1 MKSMGE
7 VHLVAGNLHSRAQPH
22 FPNEVKMFSTTLPA
36 IRARAVLG
44 QSTTRAAL
52 LALGTA
58 AVVGCNDPITKPN
71 LLTPQSATSASAERR
86 VTVASVA
93 SVLWNQTARNLVASH
108 NTNGPLASRVYA
120 LVSVAQFSAA
130 TSVMGEESNESAG
143 NDQAASKLRPSQRAA
158 VIGASWTVLR
168 SLFPDSAS
176 TNLLDAQL
184 HGDEAAGAPAE
195 HHTDFAAG
203 EAVGKTVGQ
212 EALARAATDGA
223 AAANC
228 PATPP
233 GPPSAG
239 FWFDDALPPN
249 PQPVLPC
256 FGKVRPFLFTDVTQF
271 RAGPPPAF
279 GSPEFNA
286 AVAVVRHISDTRT
299 PEQLAIV
306 DKWLDGNNSP
316 QPPGRW
322 NTIAAGLI
330 ERDGLNERRAA
341 RTFALMNMAMMDT
354 HIACWDRKYTS
365 WRLRPWQAD
374 PLITTPRGRPHHP
387 SNPSGHA
394 CAGGAG
400 SGVLAGLFP
409 NDKREIMA
417 MADEEGFSTVLSGVH
432 FPYDVVDG
440 LRIGRAI
447 AALAL
452 ETR

>member
-1 MKSMGE
+1 
-7 VHLVAGNLHSRAQPH
+7 
-22 FPNEVKMFSTTLPA
+22 MFSMTLAA
-36 IRARAVLG
+36 IRAHTLVRLA
-44 QSTTRAAL
+44 TTRAAL
-52 LALGTA
+52 LALGAA
-58 AVVGCNDPITKPN
+58 AVAGCNDPMTNPN
-71 LLTPQSATSASAERR
+71 RLTPKSAASASTERPPA
-86 VTVASVA
+86 VASRA
-93 SVLWNQTARNLVASH
+93 SVRWNQTARDLVASH

-120 LVSVAQFSAA
+120 LISVAQFSAA
-130 TSVMGEESNESAG
+130 TRVEGGERNEGAG
-143 NDQAASKLRPSQRAA
+143 KNQGGSELRPSERAA
-158 VIGASWTVLR
+158 VVGASWAVLR
-168 SLFPDSAS
+168 ALFPDSAS

-184 HGDEAAGAPAE
+184 RGDEVAGAPAE
-195 HHTDFAAG
+195 RHTDFTAG
-203 EAVGKTVGQ
+203 EAVGKSAGQ
-212 EALARAATDGA
+212 EVLARGATDGA

-233 GPPSAG
+233 GPGSAG
-239 FWFDDALPPN
+239 FWFDDAVPPN
-249 PQPVLPC
+249 PEPLLPC
-256 FGKVRPFLFTDVTQF
+256 FGKVRPWLFTDVTQF
-271 RAGPPPAF
+271 RAGPPPPF
-279 GSPEFNA
+279 GSPAFNSA
-286 AVAVVRHISDTRT
+286 LAVVRHISDTRT

-330 ERDGLNERRAA
+330 ERDGLDERRAA
-341 RTFALMNMAMMDT
+341 RTLALMNMAMMDT

-432 FPYDVVDG
+432 FPYDVADG

-447 AALAL
+447 GALAL
-452 ETR
+452 GTR

>member
-1 MKSMGE
+1 
-7 VHLVAGNLHSRAQPH
+7 
-22 FPNEVKMFSTTLPA
+22 MFSMTLAA
-36 IRARAVLG
+36 IRARALAR
-44 QSTTRAAL
+44 QSMTRAAL
-52 LALGTA
+52 LALGTVA
-58 AVVGCNDPITKPN
+58 LAGCKDPITIPN
-71 LLTPQSATSASAERR
+71 QLTPRSGASASAERP
-86 VTVASVA
+86 VTVASHA
-93 SVLWNQTARNLVASH
+93 SVLWNLTARHLVASH

-120 LVSVAQFSAA
+120 LVSVAQFSAV
-130 TSVMGEESNESAG
+130 TRVDGRESNESAG
-143 NDQAASKLRPSQRAA
+143 KDQDSSELKPSQRAA
-158 VIGASWTVLR
+158 VVGASWTVLR
-168 SLFPDSAS
+168 ALFPDSTS

-184 HGDEAAGAPAE
+184 HRDEVAGAPAE

-203 EAVGKTVGQ
+203 EAVGKSAGEDV
-212 EALARAATDGA
+212 LARAATDGA

-239 FWFDDALPPN
+239 FWFDDAVPPN
-249 PQPVLPC
+249 PQPLLPC
-256 FGKVRPFLFTDVTQF
+256 FGKVRPWLFTDVKQF

-279 GSPEFNA
+279 GSPEFNSA
-286 AVAVVRHISDTRT
+286 LAVVRHISDTRT
-299 PEQLAIV
+299 PEQLALV

-316 QPPGRW
+316 QPPGHW

-330 ERDGLNERRAA
+330 ERDRLDERRAA
-341 RTFALMNMAMMDT
+341 RTLALMNMAMMDT

-400 SGVLAGLFP
+400 SGVLARLLP

-447 AALAL
+447 GALAL

>member
-1 MKSMGE
+1 
-7 VHLVAGNLHSRAQPH
+7 
-22 FPNEVKMFSTTLPA
+22 MFSMTLAA
-36 IRARAVLG
+36 IRARALVRQSMTRVTLLVLG
-44 QSTTRAAL
+44 TV
-52 LALGTA
+52 
-58 AVVGCNDPITKPN
+58 AVAGCKDPITIPN
-71 LLTPQSATSASAERR
+71 QLTPRSASVSADRP
-86 VTVASVA
+86 VTVVSSA
-93 SVLWNQTARNLVASH
+93 SVLWNLTARNLVASH

-130 TSVMGEESNESAG
+130 THVEERESNETARR
-143 NDQAASKLRPSQRAA
+143 DQGSSELRPSQRAA
-158 VIGASWTVLR
+158 VVGASWTVLR
-168 SLFPDSAS
+168 ALFPDSTS
-176 TNLLDAQL
+176 TKLLDAQL
-184 HGDEAAGAPAE
+184 HSDEVAGAPAE

-203 EAVGKTVGQ
+203 EAEGKSAGEDV
-212 EALARAATDGA
+212 LARAATDGA

-228 PATPP
+228 PAAPP

-239 FWFDDALPPN
+239 FWFDDAVPPN
-249 PQPVLPC
+249 PQPLLPC
-256 FGKVRPFLFTDVTQF
+256 FGKVRPWLFSDVKQF

-279 GSPEFNA
+279 GSPEFNSA
-286 AVAVVRHISDTRT
+286 LAVVRHISDTRT

-330 ERDGLNERRAA
+330 ERDGLDERRAA
-341 RTFALMNMAMMDT
+341 HTLALLNMAMMDT
-354 HIACWDRKYTS
+354 HIACWDRKYTF

-374 PLITTPRGRPHHP
+374 RLITTPRGRPHHP

-400 SGVLAGLFP
+400 SGVLAGVFP

-447 AALAL
+447 GALAL

>member
-1 MKSMGE
+1 MS
-7 VHLVAGNLHSRAQPH
+7 
-22 FPNEVKMFSTTLPA
+22 STKLAA

-44 QSTTRAAL
+44 QSTARAAL

-58 AVVGCNDPITKPN
+58 AVVGCNDSITKPKEF
-71 LLTPQSATSASAERR
+71 TPLSAASASAERR
-86 VTVASVA
+86 VTVASSA
-93 SVLWNQTARNLVASH
+93 SVLWNQTARDLVASH

-130 TSVMGEESNESAG
+130 TRVVGDESNESAG
-143 NDQAASKLRPSQRAA
+143 RDQGASKLRPSQRAA
-158 VIGASWTVLR
+158 VVGASWTVLR

-176 TNLLDAQL
+176 TDLLDAQL
-184 HGDEAAGAPAE
+184 HGDESAGAPAE

-212 EALARAATDGA
+212 EVLARAATDGA

-239 FWFDDALPPN
+239 FWFDDAVPPN
-249 PQPVLPC
+249 PQPLLPC

-286 AVAVVRHISDTRT
+286 ALAVVRHISDTRT

-330 ERDGLNERRAA
+330 ERDGLDERRAA
-341 RTFALMNMAMMDT
+341 RTLALMNMAMMDT

-409 NDKREIMA
+409 NDKQEIMA

-432 FPYDVVDG
+432 FPYDVADG

-447 AALAL
+447 GALAL
-452 ETR
+452 ERR

>member
-1 MKSMGE
+1 
-7 VHLVAGNLHSRAQPH
+7 VA
-22 FPNEVKMFSTTLPA
+22 
-36 IRARAVLG
+36 
-44 QSTTRAAL
+44 
-52 LALGTA
+52 
-58 AVVGCNDPITKPN
+58 
-71 LLTPQSATSASAERR
+71 
-86 VTVASVA
+86 VASRA
-93 SVLWNQTARNLVASH
+93 SVLWNQTARDLVASH

-130 TSVMGEESNESAG
+130 TRVAGAESNENAG
-143 NDQAASKLRPSQRAA
+143 NDKGASAELRPSQRAA
-158 VIGASWTVLR
+158 VVGASWTVLR
-168 SLFPDSAS
+168 GLFPDSAS

-184 HGDEAAGAPAE
+184 NGAEVAGAPGE

-203 EAVGKTVGQ
+203 EAVGKSAGEEV
-212 EALARAATDGA
+212 LARAATDGA

-233 GPPSAG
+233 GPGSAG
-239 FWFDDALPPN
+239 FWFDDAVPPN
-249 PQPVLPC
+249 PQPLLPC
-256 FGKVRPFLFTDVTQF
+256 FGKVRPWLFTDVTQF
-271 RAGPPPAF
+271 RAGPPPPF
-279 GSPEFNA
+279 GSPEFNSA
-286 AVAVVRHISDTRT
+286 LAVVRHISDTRT
-299 PEQLAIV
+299 AEQLAIV

-330 ERDGLNERRAA
+330 ERDGLDERRAA
-341 RTFALMNMAMMDT
+341 RTLALMNMAMMDT

-447 AALAL
+447 GALAL
-452 ETR
+452 KAR

>member
-1 MKSMGE
+1 
-7 VHLVAGNLHSRAQPH
+7 
-22 FPNEVKMFSTTLPA
+22 MFSMTLAA
-36 IRARAVLG
+36 IRSRTVLG

-52 LALGTA
+52 LALATA
-58 AVVGCNDPITKPN
+58 AVAGCNDPITNPN
-71 LLTPQSATSASAERR
+71 QLMPRSAASASDERP
-86 VTVASVA
+86 VTVASRA
-93 SVLWNQTARNLVASH
+93 SVLWNQTARDLVASH

-130 TSVMGEESNESAG
+130 SRVAGAESNESAEKDLG
-143 NDQAASKLRPSQRAA
+143 ASDLRPSQRAA
-158 VIGASWTVLR
+158 VVGASWTVLR
-168 SLFPDSAS
+168 ALFPDSSS

-184 HGDEAAGAPAE
+184 HSDEVAGAPAE
-195 HHTDFAAG
+195 HHTEFAAG
-203 EAVGKTVGQ
+203 EAVGKSAGQ
-212 EALARAATDGA
+212 EVLARAATDGA

-239 FWFDDALPPN
+239 FWFDDAVPPN
-249 PQPVLPC
+249 PQPLLPC
-256 FGKVRPFLFTDVTQF
+256 FGKVRAFLFTDVTQF

-286 AVAVVRHISDTRT
+286 ALAVVRHISDTRT

-330 ERDGLNERRAA
+330 ERDGLDERRAA

-409 NDKREIMA
+409 NDKREIIA

-452 ETR
+452 EAR

>member
-1 MKSMGE
+1 MTTPNRITP
-7 VHLVAGNLHSRAQPH
+7 LVAA
-22 FPNEVKMFSTTLPA
+22 
-36 IRARAVLG
+36 
-44 QSTTRAAL
+44 
-52 LALGTA
+52 
-58 AVVGCNDPITKPN
+58 
-71 LLTPQSATSASAERR
+71 SASAARL
-86 VTVASVA
+86 VTVASRA

-130 TSVMGEESNESAG
+130 TRVGRLESNESAG
-143 NDQAASKLRPSQRAA
+143 KDLRATELRPSERAA
-158 VIGASWTVLR
+158 VVGASWTVLR
-168 SLFPDSAS
+168 ALFPDSAS
-176 TNLLDAQL
+176 ANLLDAQL
-184 HGDEAAGAPAE
+184 HGDEVAGAPTE
-195 HHTDFAAG
+195 RHTDFATG
-203 EAVGKTVGQ
+203 EAVGKSVGQ
-212 EALARAATDGA
+212 EVLARAATDGA

-239 FWFDDALPPN
+239 FWFDDAVPPN
-249 PQPVLPC
+249 PQPLLPC
-256 FGKVRPFLFTDVTQF
+256 FGKVRPFLFSDVTQF
-271 RAGPPPAF
+271 RAGPPPPF

-286 AVAVVRHISDTRT
+286 ASAVVRHISDTRT
-299 PEQLAIV
+299 AEQLAIV

-316 QPPGRW
+316 QPPGHW

-330 ERDGLNERRAA
+330 ERDGLDERRAA

-374 PLITTPRGRPHHP
+374 PRITTPRGRPHHP

-400 SGVLAGLFP
+400 SGVLGGLFP
-409 NDKREIMA
+409 NDRREIMA

-432 FPYDVVDG
+432 FPYDVADG

-447 AALAL
+447 GALAL
-452 ETR
+452 ESR

>member
-1 MKSMGE
+1 
-7 VHLVAGNLHSRAQPH
+7 
-22 FPNEVKMFSTTLPA
+22 
-36 IRARAVLG
+36 
-44 QSTTRAAL
+44 
-52 LALGTA
+52 
-58 AVVGCNDPITKPN
+58 
-71 LLTPQSATSASAERR
+71 
-86 VTVASVA
+86 
-93 SVLWNQTARNLVASH
+93 
-108 NTNGPLASRVYA
+108 
-120 LVSVAQFSAA
+120 
-130 TSVMGEESNESAG
+130 
-143 NDQAASKLRPSQRAA
+143 
-158 VIGASWTVLR
+158 
-168 SLFPDSAS
+168 
-176 TNLLDAQL
+176 
-184 HGDEAAGAPAE
+184 
-195 HHTDFAAG
+195 
-203 EAVGKTVGQ
+203 
-212 EALARAATDGA
+212 
-223 AAANC
+223 
-228 PATPP
+228 
-233 GPPSAG
+233 
-239 FWFDDALPPN
+239 
-249 PQPVLPC
+249 
-256 FGKVRPFLFTDVTQF
+256 VRPFLFTDVTQF

-286 AVAVVRHISDTRT
+286 ALAVVRHISDTRT
-299 PEQLAIV
+299 AEQLAIV

-330 ERDGLNERRAA
+330 ERDGLDERRAA

-432 FPYDVVDG
+432 FPYDVADG

-447 AALAL
+447 GALAL
-452 ETR
+452 ERR

>member
-1 MKSMGE
+1 
-7 VHLVAGNLHSRAQPH
+7 
-22 FPNEVKMFSTTLPA
+22 MFSTTLTA
-36 IRARAVLG
+36 IGARAVLG

-58 AVVGCNDPITKPN
+58 AVVGCNNPTTNPN
-71 LLTPQSATSASAERR
+71 ELTPRSAMSASAERR

-93 SVLWNQTARNLVASH
+93 SVRWNQTARDLVASH

-130 TSVMGEESNESAG
+130 TSVMGDESNESAG

-168 SLFPDSAS
+168 ALFPDSAS
-176 TNLLDAQL
+176 TGLLDAQL
-184 HGDEAAGAPAE
+184 HGDESAGAPAE

-203 EAVGKTVGQ
+203 ESFGRTVGQ
-212 EALARAATDGA
+212 EVLARAATDGA

-228 PATPP
+228 PAAPP
-233 GPPSAG
+233 GPPNAG
-239 FWFDDALPPN
+239 FWFDDAVPPN

-417 MADEEGFSTVLSGVH
+417 MGDEEGFSTVLSGVH

-447 AALAL
+447 AGLAL

>member
-1 MKSMGE
+1 M
-7 VHLVAGNLHSRAQPH
+7 
-22 FPNEVKMFSTTLPA
+22 MFSTKLAA
-36 IRARAVLG
+36 IRDRALPSHSTIRAVLF
-44 QSTTRAAL
+44 AL
-52 LALGTA
+52 ATVAL
-58 AVVGCNDPITKPN
+58 VGCNDSITRPN
-71 LLTPQSATSASAERR
+71 QITPQSAASASADRR
-86 VTVASVA
+86 VMGARLA
-93 SVLWNQTARNLVASH
+93 SVLWNQTARDLVSSH

-120 LVSVAQFSAA
+120 LVSVAQFAA
-130 TSVMGEESNESAG
+130 AKRVAGEESDESAG
-143 NDQAASKLRPSQRAA
+143 KDDGASELRPSERAA
-158 VIGASWTVLR
+158 VVGASWTVL
-168 SLFPDSAS
+168 SGLFPDSAS
-176 TNLLDAQL
+176 TKLLDAQL
-184 HGDEAAGAPAE
+184 HGDEDAGAPAE
-195 HHTDFAAG
+195 HHTDFATG
-203 EAVGKTVGQ
+203 EALGKTVGQ
-212 EALARAATDGA
+212 EVLARAATDGA

-228 PATPP
+228 PAAPP

-239 FWFDDALPPN
+239 FWFDDAAPPN
-249 PQPVLPC
+249 PQPLLPC

-271 RAGPPPAF
+271 RAGPPPPFRSA
-279 GSPEFNA
+279 EFDA
-286 AVAVVRHISDTRT
+286 ALAVVRHISDTRT
-299 PEQLAIV
+299 AEQLAIV

-341 RTFALMNMAMMDT
+341 RTFALMNMAEMDT
-354 HIACWDRKYTS
+354 HIACWDRKYTY

-432 FPYDVVDG
+432 FPYDVADG

-447 AALAL
+447 GALAL

>member
-1 MKSMGE
+1 
-7 VHLVAGNLHSRAQPH
+7 
-22 FPNEVKMFSTTLPA
+22 MFSTKLAA

-44 QSTTRAAL
+44 QSTTRTVL
-52 LALGTA
+52 LTLGTA
-58 AVVGCNDPITKPN
+58 AVVGCNDPMTKPN
-71 LLTPQSATSASAERR
+71 QLTPQSAASASAERA
-86 VTVASVA
+86 VTVASRA
-93 SVLWNQTARNLVASH
+93 SVLWNQTARDLVASH

-130 TSVMGEESNESAG
+130 TRVVGEESNESAG
-143 NDQAASKLRPSQRAA
+143 IDQVASKLRASQRAA

-184 HGDEAAGAPAE
+184 QSDEAIGAPAE

-212 EALARAATDGA
+212 EVLTRAATDGA
-223 AAANC
+223 ATANC

-239 FWFDDALPPN
+239 FWFDDAVPPN

-271 RAGPPPAF
+271 RSGPPPAF

-286 AVAVVRHISDTRT
+286 AVAAVRQISDTRT

-306 DKWLDGNNSP
+306 DRWLDGNNSP

-330 ERDGLNERRAA
+330 ERDGLDERRAA

>member
-1 MKSMGE
+1 
-7 VHLVAGNLHSRAQPH
+7 
-22 FPNEVKMFSTTLPA
+22 MFSMTLAA
-36 IRARAVLG
+36 IRARALVR
-44 QSTTRAAL
+44 QSMTRVTL
-52 LALGTA
+52 LALGTV
-58 AVVGCNDPITKPN
+58 AVAGCKDPITIPN
-71 LLTPQSATSASAERR
+71 QLTPGSAASVSAERP
-86 VTVASVA
+86 VTVVSSA
-93 SVLWNQTARNLVASH
+93 SVLWNLTARNLVASH

-130 TSVMGEESNESAG
+130 TRVEGRENNESARK
-143 NDQAASKLRPSQRAA
+143 DQGSSELRPSQRAA
-158 VIGASWTVLR
+158 VVGASWTVLR
-168 SLFPDSAS
+168 ALFPDSTS

-184 HGDEAAGAPAE
+184 HSDEVAGAPAE

-203 EAVGKTVGQ
+203 EAEGKSTGEDV
-212 EALARAATDGA
+212 LARAATDGA

-228 PATPP
+228 PAKPP

-239 FWFDDALPPN
+239 FWFDDAVPPN
-249 PQPVLPC
+249 PQPLLPC
-256 FGKVRPFLFTDVTQF
+256 FGKVRPWLFTDVKQF

-279 GSPEFNA
+279 GSPEFNSA
-286 AVAVVRHISDTRT
+286 LAVVRHISDTRT

-330 ERDGLNERRAA
+330 DRDRLDERRAA
-341 RTFALMNMAMMDT
+341 HTLALLNMAMMDT
-354 HIACWDRKYTS
+354 HIACWDRKYTF

-374 PLITTPRGRPHHP
+374 RLITTPRGRPHHP

-447 AALAL
+447 GALAL

>member
-1 MKSMGE
+1 
-7 VHLVAGNLHSRAQPH
+7 
-22 FPNEVKMFSTTLPA
+22 MFSTTLTA
-36 IRARAVLG
+36 IRARAILG
-44 QSTTRAAL
+44 QSTTRTAL

-71 LLTPQSATSASAERR
+71 DLTPQPAASASAEQR
-86 VTVASVA
+86 VTVASRA
-93 SVLWNQTARNLVASH
+93 SVLWNQTARDLVAAH

-130 TSVMGEESNESAG
+130 TRVVGEESNESAG
-143 NDQAASKLRPSQRAA
+143 EDQAASKLRPSQRAA

-168 SLFPDSAS
+168 SLFPDGAS
-176 TNLLDAQL
+176 TDLLDAQL

-195 HHTDFAAG
+195 HNTDFAAG
-203 EAVGKTVGQ
+203 EAVGETVGQ
-212 EALARAATDGA
+212 EVLARAATDGA

-239 FWFDDALPPN
+239 FWFDDAVPPN

-299 PEQLAIV
+299 SEQLAIV

-440 LRIGRAI
+440 LRIGRTI

>member
-1 MKSMGE
+1 
-7 VHLVAGNLHSRAQPH
+7 
-22 FPNEVKMFSTTLPA
+22 MFSTTLTA

-44 QSTTRAAL
+44 QSTTRTAL

-58 AVVGCNDPITKPN
+58 AVVGCNDPTTNPN
-71 LLTPQSATSASAERR
+71 ELTPQSAMSASAERR

-93 SVLWNQTARNLVASH
+93 SVLWNQTARDLVASH

-203 EAVGKTVGQ
+203 EAVGKTAGQ
-212 EALARAATDGA
+212 QVLARAATDGA

-239 FWFDDALPPN
+239 FWFDDAVPPN

-322 NTIAAGLI
+322 NTIAAGFI
-330 ERDGLNERRAA
+330 DRDGLNERRAA